1 MHTRDRYTMVF
12 FLQIDGDKYEMKEEN
27 GKLTLVILDCNG
39 DDEGKY
45 TCKAKDAVCD
55 CELQVKGMLIYF

>member
-1 MHTRDRYTMVF
+1 
-12 FLQIDGDKYEMKEEN
+12 MKEEN

-55 CELQVKGMLIYF
+55 CELQVKGMLIYFLVQCLRVVII